1 MENKFLYSVA
11 RHFYKKQENRIN
23 KLCFV
28 FPNRRSSIFFK
39 KYLTQCMAG
48 EALFAPKMITIND
61 FFLEL
66 SGGQLVDKIEAL
78 YILYQQYAKVFSDE
92 EGIAKSTFDE
102 FVYWGDVFLNDFDD
116 IDKYLVDAEKLFTN
130 IGDLQKLTAEENDY
144 MSDGQ
149 KRAIK
154 EFYTSWNHSKKRD
167 MVSKKKEEDNGEK
180 EESGDDA
187 ENEEQKENGERENNE
202 INKGNGERDKIDIKE
217 EFSTIWENLH
227 RLYTSFREALKDK
240 GLMYEGMIY
249 REVAEALKEEIKEP
263 QEKER
268 KEEILK
274 KCRKYD
280 KIIFVGLNALNECE
294 KSLFR
299 HLNKPGS
306 GIDVDFIWD
315 YYGDILTDEANKSSQ
330 FMRRGDKGN
339 VVEFPQKES
348 IEPYGTPKN
357 PTHNATFGPGKIEI
371 IGIPSAAGQ
380 TRYVTE
386 ILEGIHCNKDGT
398 LLPNLDLEETAIVL
412 PDESLLHPMLN
423 SIPKC
428 VDKVN
433 VTMGYPL
440 INSHTATFVSQLEEL
455 HKKTRPNKSGGVSFH
470 HKSVMALL
478 SHPFLTSLL
487 PAEGLKSIKN
497 EIIGRNLVYVNLET
511 LVEEQLERDDNQVD
525 TNEQPFKGDKQQ
537 PYFGNQPIEAGEQQ
551 LSKSE
556 LFKAIFSTTP
566 DPENVGNW
574 LEKILQLI
582 QENLDGIDREAAYH
596 YLRVIKRISDLNLPL
611 TDIKTYFRL
620 LKQIVSVLSVPYR
633 GEPLQGI
640 QIMGPLE
647 TRALDFKNVIIL
659 SNNEGIFPSANVSNS
674 FIPYNLRL
682 GFGLPT
688 YEYQDSISAYHFY
701 RSICRAEH
709 IWLIYDSRTEGTK
722 VGEPSRYIHQ
732 LKYGYNIPRDGR
744 RRLDIKQ
751 LAISYEMKGRKV
763 NSLDVEKSPAIM
775 KKLREKYIMR
785 PDGDFNGSFS
795 ASTLNDYF
803 KCQRLFYLKHVEGI
817 GEEDEVVEEVDGAQ
831 FGTIFHYVMEKLYL
845 PDEKFCGVKWNK
857 SQIEGLK
864 KDKTKIEKLILEG
877 FAKAREKRGYS
888 YANNTVSYDDL
899 SGQERIVFELI
910 ADFVKKTLE
919 IDEEYAPFTFKDA
932 EMKIN
937 YQMDID
943 NIGTVKIKGSIDR
956 VDEKSGTIRIIDYK
970 TGSVSGK
977 MRDEKGAKPN
987 DTIPKLFKEEKNGSC
1002 VKNSVSFQLLLY
1014 KMLYLHQPDLGN
1026 GDNILPAVIA
1036 LRHFHENKGVRSQEG
1051 LTKEIMDEFE
1061 EKVKEK
1067 IKEIFNE
1074 EVPFKAITFDDG
1086 EYGACRYC
1094 NYQNI
1099 CKIL

>member
-1 MENKFLYSVA
+1 MENKFLYCVA
-11 RHFYKKQENRIN
+11 RHFYQEHESEIN

-28 FPNRRSSIFFK
+28 FPNRRSSIFFR
-39 KYLTQCMAG
+39 KYLTQCMEG

-61 FFLEL
+61 LFLEL

-78 YILYQQYAKVFSDE
+78 YILYQEYAELFKAQEEKVQN
-92 EGIAKSTFDE
+92 TFDE

-116 IDKYLVDAEKLFTN
+116 IDKYLVDADKLFSN
-130 IGDLQKLTAEENDY
+130 IGDLRKLTADENDY
-144 MSDGQ
+144 LSEEQ

-154 EFYTSWNHSKKRD
+154 EFYTSWTHSKKSD
-167 MVSKKKEEDNGEK
+167 IASKKNEDNGDK
-180 EESGDDA
+180 EESIEDTENDEDK
-187 ENEEQKENGERENNE
+187 ENEERGNNE
-202 INKGNGERDKIDIKE
+202 INKGNEERDKIDIKG
-217 EFSTIWENLH
+217 EFSTIWDNLYK
-227 RLYTSFREALKDK
+227 LYTRFREALKEK
-240 GLMYEGMIY
+240 NLMYEGMMY
-249 REVAEALKEEIKEP
+249 REVAEALKEEIAEP
-263 QEKER
+263 QEKAK
-268 KEEILK
+268 KEEILN

-280 KIIFVGLNALNECE
+280 KIIFIGLNALNECE
-294 KSLFR
+294 KVLFR
-299 HLNKPGS
+299 QLDKPGS

-315 YYGDILTDEANKSSQ
+315 YYGDILTDKANKSSQ
-330 FMRRGDKGN
+330 FMLRYSGREKTPYGN
-339 VVEFPQKES
+339 VVEFSQKA
-348 IEPYGTPKN
+348 IIKPYGTPLE
-357 PTHNATFGPGKIEI
+357 PLRYDIGPGKINI
-371 IGIPSAAGQ
+371 VSVPSAVGQ

-398 LLPNLDLEETAIVL
+398 LLVNLDLEETAIVL
-412 PDESLLHPMLN
+412 PDETLLHPMLN
-423 SIPKC
+423 SIPDC
-428 VDKVN
+428 IDKVN

-478 SHPFLTSLL
+478 SHPFLTAVL
-487 PAEGLKSIKN
+487 PEEGLRSIKD
-497 EIIGRNLVYVNLET
+497 EIVGRNLVYINPDALESYKW
-511 LVEEQLERDDNQVD
+511 Q
-525 TNEQPFKGDKQQ
+525 
-537 PYFGNQPIEAGEQQ
+537 IEADEQQ
-551 LSKSE
+551 LSKNE
-556 LFKAIFSTTP
+556 IFKTIFSTAP
-566 DPENVGNW
+566 DTKNISNW
-574 LEKILQLI
+574 LENILLLI
-582 QENLDGIDREAAYH
+582 QKHLTGIDSEAAYH
-596 YLRVIKRISDLNLPL
+596 YLRTVKRISDLGLEF
-611 TDIKTYFRL
+611 TEIKTYFRI
-620 LKQIVSVLSVPYR
+620 LKQIVSVLSVPYK

-647 TRALDFKNVIIL
+647 TRTLDFKNVIIL
-659 SNNEGIFPSANVSNS
+659 SCNEGIFPSGNVSNS
-674 FIPYNLRL
+674 FIPYNIRL

-701 RSICRAEH
+701 RSICRAEN
-709 IWLIYDSRTEGTK
+709 IWLIHDSRTEGTK

-732 LKYGYNIPRDGR
+732 LKYGYNIPRDGS
-744 RRLDIKQ
+744 RRLDITQ
-751 LAISYEMKGRKV
+751 LALSYNMKGREE
-763 NSLDVEKSPAIM
+763 NNLDIEKSPAVM
-775 KKLREKYIMR
+775 AKLREKYIQR
-785 PDGDFNGSFS
+785 PDCDFNGSFS

-803 KCQRLFYLKHVEGI
+803 KCQRMFYLKHVEGI

-831 FGTIFHYVMEKLYL
+831 FGTIFHYVMEKLYTQH
-845 PDEKFCGVKWNK
+845 VSNK
-857 SQIEGLK
+857 SSTVNKSDI
-864 KDKTKIEKLILEG
+864 KDLREDKDHIKDLILEG
-877 FAKAREKRGYS
+877 FAKAREKRGYN
-888 YANNTVSYDDL
+888 YTNNTISYDDL

-910 ADFVKKTLE
+910 ADFVDKTLE
-919 IDEEYAPFTFKDA
+919 IDEEYAPFTFKAA

-937 YQMDID
+937 YYMDID

-1014 KMLYLHQPDLGN
+1014 KMMYLHQPN
-1026 GDNILPAVIA
+1026 IENSDNILPAVIA

-1051 LTKEIMDEFE
+1051 LTKEIMDAFE

-1067 IKEIFNE
+1067 IKEIFDE
-1074 EVPFKAITFDDG
+1074 KVPFKAVTFDDG

>member
-1 MENKFLYSVA
+1 MENKFLYCVA
-11 RHFYKKQENRIN
+11 RHFYQEHESEIN

-28 FPNRRSSIFFK
+28 FPNRRSSIFFR
-39 KYLTQCMAG
+39 KYLTQCMEG
-48 EALFAPKMITIND
+48 KALFAPKMITIND
-61 FFLEL
+61 LFLEL

-78 YILYQQYAKVFSDE
+78 YILYQEYAELFKDQGEKVQN
-92 EGIAKSTFDE
+92 TFDE

-116 IDKYLVDAEKLFTN
+116 IDKYMVDAEKLFTN

-144 MSDGQ
+144 LSEEQ

-154 EFYTSWNHSKKRD
+154 EFYTSWTHSKKRD
-167 MVSKKKEEDNGEK
+167 IVSKKKEDNGDK
-180 EESGDDA
+180 EESMEDA
-187 ENEEQKENGERENNE
+187 ENDEQKENE
-202 INKGNGERDKIDIKE
+202 ERDKIDIKG
-217 EFSTIWENLH
+217 EFSTIWDNLYK
-227 RLYTSFREALKDK
+227 LYTRFSEALKEK
-240 GLMYEGMIY
+240 NLMYEGMMY
-249 REVAEALKEEIKEP
+249 REVAESLKEEIAEP

-268 KEEILK
+268 KEEILN

-294 KSLFR
+294 KVLFR
-299 HLNKPGS
+299 QLNKPGN
-306 GIDVDFIWD
+306 GIEVDFIWD

-330 FMRRGDKGN
+330 FMRRYRGEEKTPYGN
-339 VVEFPQKES
+339 VVEFAQKA
-348 IEPYGTPKN
+348 IIKPYGTPLE
-357 PTHNATFGPGKIEI
+357 PLRDDVGPGKINI
-371 IGIPSAAGQ
+371 VSVPSAVGQ

-386 ILEGIHCNKDGT
+386 ILEGIYCDKNGT
-398 LLPNLDLEETAIVL
+398 LRPNVDLEETAIVL

-470 HKSVMALL
+470 HKSVIALL
-478 SHPFLTSLL
+478 SHPFLTAVL
-487 PAEGLKSIKN
+487 PEEGLKSIKD
-497 EIIGRNLVYVNLET
+497 EIIGRNLIYINPDALESYK
-511 LVEEQLERDDNQVD
+511 
-525 TNEQPFKGDKQQ
+525 QPFEGDQQQ
-537 PYFGNQPIEAGEQQ
+537 PDIDEQPIETGEQQ
-551 LSKSE
+551 FIENE

-566 DPENVGNW
+566 DTKNIGNW
-574 LEKILQLI
+574 LENILLLI
-582 QENLDGIDREAAYH
+582 QRHLTGIDREAAYH
-596 YLRVIKRISDLNLPL
+596 YLRTVKRISDLNLPID
-611 TDIKTYFRL
+611 DIKTYFRI
-620 LKQIVSVLSVPYR
+620 LKQIVSVLSVPYK

-659 SNNEGIFPSANVSNS
+659 SCNEGIFPSSNVSNS
-674 FIPYNLRL
+674 FIPYNIRL

-701 RSICRAEH
+701 RSICRAEK

-732 LKYGYNIPRDGR
+732 LKYGYNIPQDGK
-744 RRLDIKQ
+744 RRLDITQ
-751 LAISYEMKGRKV
+751 LALSYNMKGREE
-763 NSLDVEKSPAIM
+763 NNLDIEKGPAIM
-775 KKLREKYIMR
+775 AKLREKYIQR
-785 PDGDFNGSFS
+785 PDCDFNGSFS

-864 KDKTKIEKLILEG
+864 KDKTKIERLILEG

-910 ADFVKKTLE
+910 ADFVDKTLE
-919 IDEEYAPFTFKDA
+919 IDEEYTPFTFMAA
-932 EMKIN
+932 EMKIE
-937 YQMDID
+937 YLMAVD

-956 VDEKSGTIRIIDYK
+956 VDEKNGKIRIIDYK
-970 TGSVSGK
+970 TGSVDGK

-1014 KMLYLHQPDLGN
+1014 KMLYLHQPDIKN
-1026 GDNILPAVIA
+1026 GDNILPAVFA
-1036 LRHFHENKGVRSQEG
+1036 LRHFHENKGLRSQEG
-1051 LTKEIMDEFE
+1051 LTKEIMNEFE
-1061 EKVKEK
+1061 DKVKEK
-1067 IKEIFNE
+1067 IKEIFDE
-1074 EVPFKAITFDDG
+1074 KVPFKAITFDDG
-1086 EYGACRYC
+1086 EFGACRYC

>member
-1 MENKFLYSVA
+1 MENKFLYCVA
-11 RHFYKKQENRIN
+11 RHFYQEHESEIN

-28 FPNRRSSIFFK
+28 FPNRRSSIFFR
-39 KYLTQCMAG
+39 KYLTQCMEG

-61 FFLEL
+61 LFLEL

-78 YILYQQYAKVFSDE
+78 YILYQEYAELFKAQEEKVQN
-92 EGIAKSTFDE
+92 TFDE

-116 IDKYLVDAEKLFTN
+116 IDKYLVDADKLFSN
-130 IGDLQKLTAEENDY
+130 IGDLRKLTADENDY
-144 MSDGQ
+144 LSEEQ

-154 EFYTSWNHSKKRD
+154 EFYTSWTHSKKSD
-167 MVSKKKEEDNGEK
+167 IASKKNEDNGDK
-180 EESGDDA
+180 EESIEDTENDEDK
-187 ENEEQKENGERENNE
+187 ENEERGNNE
-202 INKGNGERDKIDIKE
+202 INKGYEERDKIDIKG
-217 EFSTIWENLH
+217 EFSTIWDNLYK
-227 RLYTSFREALKDK
+227 LYTRFREALKEK
-240 GLMYEGMIY
+240 NLMYEGMMY
-249 REVAEALKEEIKEP
+249 REVAESLKEEIAEP
-263 QEKER
+263 QEKKR
-268 KEEILK
+268 KEEILN

-299 HLNKPGS
+299 QLNKPGS

-315 YYGDILTDEANKSSQ
+315 YYGDILTDKANKSSQ
-330 FMRRGDKGN
+330 FMLRYSGREKTPYGN
-339 VVEFPQKES
+339 VVEFSQKA
-348 IEPYGTPKN
+348 IIKPYGTPLE
-357 PTHNATFGPGKIEI
+357 PLRYDIGPGKINI
-371 IGIPSAAGQ
+371 VSVPSAVGQ

-386 ILEGIHCNKDGT
+386 ILEKIYSDSNESR
-398 LLPNLDLEETAIVL
+398 PDLEETAIVL
-412 PDESLLHPMLN
+412 PDETLLHPMLN
-423 SIPKC
+423 SIPDC
-428 VDKVN
+428 IDKVN

-478 SHPFLTSLL
+478 SHPFLTAVL
-487 PAEGLKSIKN
+487 PEEGLRSIKD
-497 EIIGRNLVYVNLET
+497 EIVGRNLVYINPDALESYKW
-511 LVEEQLERDDNQVD
+511 Q
-525 TNEQPFKGDKQQ
+525 
-537 PYFGNQPIEAGEQQ
+537 IEADEQQ
-551 LSKSE
+551 LSKNE
-556 LFKAIFSTTP
+556 IFKTIFSTAP
-566 DPENVGNW
+566 DTKNISNW
-574 LEKILQLI
+574 LENILLLI
-582 QENLDGIDREAAYH
+582 QKHLTGIDREAAYH
-596 YLRVIKRISDLNLPL
+596 YLRTLKRISDLNLPID
-611 TDIKTYFRL
+611 DIKTYFRI
-620 LKQIVSVLSVPYR
+620 LKQIVSVLSVPYK

-647 TRALDFKNVIIL
+647 TRTLDFKNVIIL
-659 SNNEGIFPSANVSNS
+659 SCNEGIFPSGNVSNS
-674 FIPYNLRL
+674 FIPYNIRL

-701 RSICRAEH
+701 RSICRAEN

-732 LKYGYNIPRDGR
+732 LKYGYNIPHDGSR
-744 RRLDIKQ
+744 GLDITQ
-751 LAISYEMKGRKV
+751 LALSYNMKGREE
-763 NSLDVEKSPAIM
+763 NNLDIEKSEAVM
-775 KKLREKYIMR
+775 AKLREKYLQKS
-785 PDGDFNGSFS
+785 DGQFAGSFS

-803 KCQRLFYLKHVEGI
+803 KCQRMFYLKHVEGI

-831 FGTIFHYVMEKLYL
+831 FGTIFHYVMEKLYTQH
-845 PDEKFCGVKWNK
+845 VSNK
-857 SQIEGLK
+857 SSTVNKSDI
-864 KDKTKIEKLILEG
+864 KDLREDKDHIKDLILEG
-877 FAKAREKRGYS
+877 FAKAREKRGYN
-888 YANNTVSYDDL
+888 YTNNTISYDDL

-910 ADFVKKTLE
+910 ADFVDKTLE
-919 IDEEYAPFTFKDA
+919 IDEEYAPFTFKAA

-937 YQMDID
+937 YYMDID

-1014 KMLYLHQPDLGN
+1014 KMMYLHQPN
-1026 GDNILPAVIA
+1026 IENSDNILPAVIA

-1061 EKVKEK
+1061 DKVKEK
-1067 IKEIFNE
+1067 IKEIFNDSI
-1074 EVPFKAITFDDG
+1074 PFKAITFDDG

>member
-1 MENKFLYSVA
+1 MENKFLYCVA
-11 RHFYKKQENRIN
+11 RHFYQEHESEIN

-28 FPNRRSSIFFK
+28 FPNRRSSIFFR
-39 KYLTQCMAG
+39 KYLTQCMEG
-48 EALFAPKMITIND
+48 KALLAPKMVTIND
-61 FFLEL
+61 LFLEL

-78 YILYQQYAKVFSDE
+78 HILYQQYAKLFSDPN
-92 EGIAKSTFDE
+92 GIAQNTFDE

-116 IDKYLVDAEKLFTN
+116 IDKYLVDAEMLFRN
-130 IGDLQKLTAEENDY
+130 IEDLNRLTADAGDYLSEE
-144 MSDGQ
+144 Q
-149 KRAIK
+149 KKAIE
-154 EFYTSWNHSKKRD
+154 EFYTSWRYGKKRD
-167 MVSKKKEEDNGEK
+167 IVSKKIEENGGKEENGEA
-180 EESGDDA
+180 A
-187 ENEEQKENGERENNE
+187 ENEEQQENGQVEN
-202 INKGNGERDKIDIKE
+202 DKIDIKE
-217 EFSTIWENLH
+217 EFSTIWNNLYE
-227 RLYTSFREALKDK
+227 LYSKFREALREK
-240 GLMYEGMIY
+240 GLMYEGMMY
-249 REVAEALKEEIKEP
+249 REVAKSLEDKDQGSKGN
-263 QEKER
+263 R
-268 KEEILK
+268 KREDILN

-306 GIDVDFIWD
+306 GIEVDFVWD
-315 YYGDILTDEANKSSQ
+315 YYGDILTDESNKSSQ

-339 VVEFPQKES
+339 VVEFAQKES
-348 IEPYGTPKN
+348 IEPYGTPLE
-357 PTHNATFGPGKIEI
+357 PTHNDDVGPGKINI
-371 IGIPSAAGQ
+371 ISLPSAVGQ

-386 ILEGIHCNKDGT
+386 ILEDIYCDKNGT
-398 LLPNLDLEETAIVL
+398 LRPNLDLEETAIVL
-412 PDESLLHPMLN
+412 PDETLLQPMLN
-423 SIPKC
+423 SIPDC
-428 VDKVN
+428 IDKVN

-455 HKKTRPNKSGGVSFH
+455 HKKSRQKKSGEITFH

-478 SHPFLTSLL
+478 SHPFLTAVL
-487 PAEGLKSIKN
+487 PEEGLKSIKD
-497 EIIGRNLVYVNLET
+497 EIIGRNLVYINIET
-511 LVEEQLERDDNQVD
+511 FVGEQLEREENQLD
-525 TNEQPFKGDKQQ
+525 KNEQQFEGNQQQ
-537 PYFGNQPIEAGEQQ
+537 PDIDEQPIEAGEQQ
-551 LSKSE
+551 FIENE
-556 LFKAIFSTTP
+556 LFKAIFSTAP
-566 DPENVGNW
+566 DTKNIGNW
-574 LEKILQLI
+574 LENILLLI
-582 QENLDGIDREAAYH
+582 QRHLIGIDREAAYH
-596 YLRVIKRISDLNLPL
+596 YLRTVKRISDLNLPID
-611 TDIKTYFRL
+611 DIKTYFRI
-620 LKQIVSVLSVPYR
+620 LKQIVSVLSVPYK

-659 SNNEGIFPSANVSNS
+659 SCNEGIFPSGNVSNS
-674 FIPYNLRL
+674 FIPYNIRL

-701 RSICRAEH
+701 RSICRAEN

-732 LKYGYNIPRDGR
+732 LKYGYNIPRDGS

-751 LAISYEMKGRKV
+751 LALSYNMKGREE
-763 NSLDVEKSPAIM
+763 NNLDIEKGPAIIA
-775 KKLREKYIMR
+775 KLREKYLQKS
-785 PDGDFNGSFS
+785 DGQFAGSFS

-803 KCQRLFYLKHVEGI
+803 KCQRMFYLKHVEGV

-845 PDEKFCGVKWNK
+845 PDESYINEFWDKNK
-857 SQIEGLK
+857 IEALRNK
-864 KDKTKIEKLILEG
+864 KDIKTLILEG
-877 FAKAREKRGYS
+877 FAKARERRGYN
-888 YANNTVSYDDL
+888 YTNNTISYDDL

-910 ADFVKKTLE
+910 ADFVDKTLE
-919 IDEEYAPFTFKDA
+919 IDKEYAPFTFKAA

-937 YQMDID
+937 YLMDVD
-943 NIGTVKIKGSIDR
+943 NIGIVKIKGSIDR

-987 DTIPKLFKEEKNGSC
+987 DTIPKLFKEEKNSSC

-1014 KMLYLHQPDLGN
+1014 KMMYLHQPN
-1026 GDNILPAVIA
+1026 IENSDNILPAVIA

-1067 IKEIFNE
+1067 IKEIFDE
-1074 EVPFKAITFDDG
+1074 KVPFKAVTFDDG